1 MKLSKSLKIGIGV
14 LTLLQLV
21 GVIGFI
27 YKAFGSI
34 MAIASNPEVAESD
47 AVASMMS
54 VMGGATLISILGMIL
69 LVFYIVHAASNKSIQ
84 GGEKAMWIVLFFFLS
99 IISMPLY
106 FFLRIWK
113 EKESINPEGDFREMV

>member
-1 MKLSKSLKIGIGV
+1 MKLSKPIKIGVGV

-21 GVIGFI
+21 SVIGFV
-27 YKAFGSI
+27 YKAFSSI
-34 MAIASNPEVAESD
+34 MSIATNPEAAETD

-99 IISMPLY
+99 IISMPIY
-106 FFLRIWK
+106 FFIRIWN
-113 EKESINPEGDFREMV
+113 EKEVAYDDTEMV